1 MKKFLLF
8 VGIMLMTY
16 TVSAQN
22 QQPVVPL
29 IEVGEGI
36 YEANYQNDDNSLSQ
50 VGFYKIVNDKLVKHG
65 VWKMYNGDKMV
76 TKAKF
81 ENDDLVWIKSDGV
94 VYTSDEIELIQLR
107 NRVSSLEKA
116 IVSNTY

>member
-8 VGIMLMTY
+8 VGIILMTY

-22 QQPVVPL
+22 QQSVSPL

-36 YEANYQNDDNSLSQ
+36 YEANYQSDDNPLSQ
-50 VGFYKIVNDKLVKHG
+50 TGYYKIINDRLVKHG
-65 VWKMYNGDKMV
+65 IWKIYNDGKII
-76 TKAKF
+76 TKAKY
-81 ENDDLVWIKSDGV
+81 ENDDLVWIKSNGV
-94 VYTSDEIELIQLR
+94 THTSDEIELTQLR

-116 IVSNTY
+116 IVSNPH